1 MSFLWSSF
9 IATPIP
15 MPNNTRTGR
24 SSPPCPKQRKVGPSP
39 AFFFQR
45 MPYPPLQQPRLP
57 FAARCGLALLFAGLL
72 ILPLAAQSEGPVM
85 PKNFGIQDIDLP
97 SDPREFMGG
106 RWADFPTWPVSQE
119 LPNDVFTF
127 ARLRY
132 NSESGYG
139 RYRRFSKWM
148 TDYPDADLNF
158 SYRLQQLTS
167 LEVNPN
173 AAIVDIDAEQLRHYP
188 FVYMIEPGQI
198 YLDEAE
204 AKILRDYMMNG
215 GFIMVDDFWG
225 IEEWEIFNLALKS
238 IFPDREPEEL
248 PIEHEIFHMVF
259 PLKVKPQ
266 IPSVGHAIQ
275 GRSMGITYEWN
286 KPGSETP
293 HYKAIFDDQRRIIMM
308 ICHNTDLG
316 DGWEEE
322 GTDPWYF
329 REFSEKYA
337 YPLGI
342 NIIFYALT
350 H

>member
-1 MSFLWSSF
+1 
-9 IATPIP
+9 
-15 MPNNTRTGR
+15 MP
-24 SSPPCPKQRKVGPSP
+24 
-39 AFFFQR
+39 
-45 MPYPPLQQPRLP
+45 
-57 FAARCGLALLFAGLL
+57 
-72 ILPLAAQSEGPVM
+72 E
-85 PKNFGIQDIDLP
+85 
-97 SDPREFMGG
+97 DPRQAGG
-106 RWADFPTWPVSQE
+106 RGQFMDFPTWPVSKE

-132 NSESGYG
+132 NSESWGG
-139 RYRRFSKWM
+139 RGRNRGGKWT

-167 LEVNPN
+167 LQVNPKG
-173 AAIVDIDAEQLRHYP
+173 AILDIDPEQMRHYP
-188 FVYMIEPGQI
+188 FIYMIEPGHI
-198 YLDEAE
+198 AISDEE
-204 AKILRDYMMNG
+204 AKIMRDYMMNG

-225 IEEWEIFNLALKS
+225 EEEWDGFYRALKQ
-238 IFPDREPEEL
+238 IFPDREPQEL

-266 IPSVGHAIQ
+266 IPSVGFAMA
-275 GRSMGITYEWN
+275 GRSQGITAER
-286 KPGSETP
+286 PDAQTP
-293 HYKAIFDDQRRIIMM
+293 HYKAIFDDKKRIVMM

>member
-1 MSFLWSSF
+1 MKLLPALFALGVLGF
-9 IATPIP
+9 CLAEDA
-15 MPNNTRTGR
+15 
-24 SSPPCPKQRKVGPSP
+24 PSP
-39 AFFFQR
+39 T
-45 MPYPPLQQPRLP
+45 
-57 FAARCGLALLFAGLL
+57 
-72 ILPLAAQSEGPVM
+72 
-85 PKNFGIQDIDLP
+85 NFGIKDGSVP
-97 SDPREFMGG
+97 EDPREAGRGG
-106 RWADFPTWPVSQE
+106 QFLDFPTWPVSKE

-132 NSESGYG
+132 NSESWG
-139 RYRRFSKWM
+139 RRRGGGKWT

-167 LEVNPN
+167 LQVSPKG
-173 AAIVDIDAEQLRHYP
+173 AVVDIDAEQMRHYP
-188 FVYMIEPGQI
+188 FIYMIEPGHI
-198 YLDEAE
+198 SLTEGD
-204 AKILRDYMMNG
+204 AKVMRDYMLNG

-225 IEEWEIFNLALKS
+225 EEEWDTFYVALKQ
-238 IFPDREPEEL
+238 IFPDREPQEL
-248 PIEHEIFHMVF
+248 PLEHEVFHMVF

-266 IPSVGHAIQ
+266 IPSVGHAMA
-275 GRSMGITYEWN
+275 GRSQGITAERFDAQ
-286 KPGSETP
+286 TP
-293 HYKAIFDDQRRIIMM
+293 HYRAIFDDKKRIVMM

-342 NIIFYALT
+342 NIVFYALT

>member
-1 MSFLWSSF
+1 MKL
-9 IATPIP
+9 
-15 MPNNTRTGR
+15 
-24 SSPPCPKQRKVGPSP
+24 
-39 AFFFQR
+39 
-45 MPYPPLQQPRLP
+45 
-57 FAARCGLALLFAGLL
+57 
-72 ILPLAAQSEGPVM
+72 LPLSIALGMLGLCLSSAEEKLASPT
-85 PKNFGIQDIDLP
+85 NFGIKDGSMP
-97 SDPREFMGG
+97 EDPREAGRGQFM
-106 RWADFPTWPVSQE
+106 DFPTWPVSKE

-127 ARLRY
+127 ARLRH
-132 NSESGYG
+132 NSSRGGWG
-139 RYRRFSKWM
+139 RRRGGGTWT

-167 LEVNPN
+167 LQVNPKG
-173 AAIVDIDAEQLRHYP
+173 AIVDIDPEQMRHYP
-188 FVYMIEPGQI
+188 FIYMIEPGHIQ
-198 YLDEAE
+198 LSEQE
-204 AKILRDYMMNG
+204 AKVMRDYMMNG

-225 IEEWEIFNLALKS
+225 EEEWDNFYASLKL
-238 IFPDREPEEL
+238 IFPDREPQEL

-266 IPSVGHAIQ
+266 IPSVGHAMA
-275 GRSMGITYEWN
+275 GRAQGITAERADAQ
-286 KPGSETP
+286 TP
-293 HYKAIFDDQRRIIMM
+293 HYRAVFDDKKRIVMM

>member
-1 MSFLWSSF
+1 MKLLPALFALAALGF
-9 IATPIP
+9 CLAEDA
-15 MPNNTRTGR
+15 
-24 SSPPCPKQRKVGPSP
+24 PSP
-39 AFFFQR
+39 T
-45 MPYPPLQQPRLP
+45 
-57 FAARCGLALLFAGLL
+57 
-72 ILPLAAQSEGPVM
+72 
-85 PKNFGIQDIDLP
+85 NFGIKDGSVP
-97 SDPREFMGG
+97 EDPREAGRGG
-106 RWADFPTWPVSQE
+106 QFLDFPTWPVSKE

-132 NSESGYG
+132 NSESWG
-139 RYRRFSKWM
+139 RRRGGGKWT

-167 LEVNPN
+167 LQVSPKG
-173 AAIVDIDAEQLRHYP
+173 AVVDIDAEQMRNYP
-188 FVYMIEPGQI
+188 FIYMIEPGNI
-198 YLDEAE
+198 SLTEGD
-204 AKILRDYMMNG
+204 AKVMRDYMLNG

-225 IEEWEIFNLALKS
+225 EEEWDTFYVALKQ
-238 IFPDREPEEL
+238 IFPDREPQEL
-248 PIEHEIFHMVF
+248 PLEHEVFHMVF

-266 IPSVGHAIQ
+266 IPSVGHAMA
-275 GRSMGITYEWN
+275 GRSQGITAERFDAQ
-286 KPGSETP
+286 TP
-293 HYKAIFDDQRRIIMM
+293 HYRAIFDDKKRIVMM

-342 NIIFYALT
+342 NIVFYALT

>member
-1 MSFLWSSF
+1 MKLLPALFVLGLLGLCL
-9 IATPIP
+9 AEE
-15 MPNNTRTGR
+15 
-24 SSPPCPKQRKVGPSP
+24 GPSP
-39 AFFFQR
+39 T
-45 MPYPPLQQPRLP
+45 
-57 FAARCGLALLFAGLL
+57 
-72 ILPLAAQSEGPVM
+72 
-85 PKNFGIQDIDLP
+85 NFGIKDGSVP
-97 SDPREFMGG
+97 EDPREAGRGG
-106 RWADFPTWPVSQE
+106 SMMDFPTWPVSKE

-132 NSESGYG
+132 NSESHGWG
-139 RYRRFSKWM
+139 RRGGRWT

-167 LEVNPN
+167 LQVSPKG
-173 AAIVDIDAEQLRHYP
+173 AIVDIDPEQMRHYP
-188 FVYMIEPGQI
+188 FIYMVEPGGISLTEPEAQI
-198 YLDEAE
+198 M
-204 AKILRDYMMNG
+204 RNYMLNG
-215 GFIMVDDFWG
+215 GFMMVDDFWG
-225 IEEWEIFNLALKS
+225 EHEWDVFYAALKQ
-238 IFPDREPEEL
+238 IFPDREPVEL
-248 PIEHEIFHMVF
+248 PLEHEIFHMVF

-266 IPSVGHAIQ
+266 IPSVGHAMA
-275 GRSMGITYEWN
+275 GRSRGITAER
-286 KPGSETP
+286 EDAQTP
-293 HYKAIFDDQRRIIMM
+293 HYRAVFDDKKRIVMM

>member
-1 MSFLWSSF
+1 MKLLHLTLLLGGLSLCL
-9 IATPIP
+9 AEETA
-15 MPNNTRTGR
+15 
-24 SSPPCPKQRKVGPSP
+24 SPT
-39 AFFFQR
+39 
-45 MPYPPLQQPRLP
+45 
-57 FAARCGLALLFAGLL
+57 
-72 ILPLAAQSEGPVM
+72 
-85 PKNFGIQDIDLP
+85 NFGIRDGTVPD
-97 SDPREFMGG
+97 DPRQAGRRGQFM
-106 RWADFPTWPVSQE
+106 DFPTWPVSKE

-132 NSESGYG
+132 NSQSFGSG
-139 RYRRFSKWM
+139 RRGGGKWS
-148 TDYPDADLNF
+148 TDYPDADLNL

-167 LEVNPN
+167 LQVSPKC
-173 AAIVDIDAEQLRHYP
+173 AIVDIEAEQMRHYP
-188 FVYMIEPGQI
+188 FIYMIEPGHI
-198 YLDEAE
+198 SLTDEE
-204 AKILRDYMMNG
+204 AKIMREYMLNG

-225 IEEWEIFNLALKS
+225 EEEWDTFNMALKQ
-238 IFPDREPEEL
+238 IFPDREPQEL
-248 PIEHEIFHMVF
+248 PIEHEIFSMVF

-266 IPSVGHAIQ
+266 IPSVVQAIA
-275 GRSMGITYEWN
+275 GRSQGITAER
-286 KPGSETP
+286 PDAQTP
-293 HYKAIFDDQRRIIMM
+293 HYRAIFDDKKRIVMM